1 MVTAPQLVAGQYK
14 YTDGT
19 NSVLGLSVANKALKE
34 WYLPGVHDALNSAT
48 ILLQYLGRNTEDV
61 AGKYAKT
68 LIRMGR
74 NQARQ
79 PVAEGARLPFGGR
92 QNTEVATYY
101 LRDHYGSILLT
112 GQSINASRNDRG
124 SFINLLDMEVK
135 GLAMDL
141 GVQVNQIL
149 FGDGTGRLARIAGV
163 AGKVYTVDQP
173 GGFSNP
179 GNGTMYLEVGM
190 KLAASVG
197 GSLTAM
203 RDSVV
208 RTIINVNRAAQTFET
223 DVAFAGPA
231 AVGDYIY
238 LSSALGNNPTVASGD
253 GLYAQS
259 TRTTP
264 FGLQAVVNDTNPLAV
279 PYNSSG
285 TGYGDITVTNNDWW
299 QARVLD
305 NGGVAVPF
313 NQDMLQQLQDAIEKD
328 AGGTVKLWLTTHN
341 IRRYYVQSLV
351 ANKRYVNTM
360 QLDGGYRAVEFNE
373 IPMVPDR
380 DCTPGR
386 VYGLDPSLLSI
397 YMGQEWDWIP
407 ANDAGAV
414 LSRLEGYHAYGAT
427 MWKAWELGTA
437 YRNKQGVVKD
447 IQDS

>member
-14 YTDGT
+14 YTNAGNT
-19 NSVLGLSVANKALKE
+19 ILGLSVANKALKE

-141 GVQVNQIL
+141 GVQVNRIL
-149 FGDGTGRLARIAGV
+149 YGNGSGRMARITSV
-163 AGKVYTVDQP
+163 AGAPTYGVDFP

-179 GNGTMYLEVGM
+179 GNGTLYLEAGM
-190 KLAASVG
+190 KVMFYDPAAAVG
-197 GSLTAM
+197 RAAT
-203 RDSVV
+203 V
-208 RTIINVNRAAQTFET
+208 RTIASVSTAAQTITLDGAIAGAAIGDFVHMCAAT
-223 DVAFAGPA
+223 DI
-231 AVGDYIY
+231 D
-238 LSSALGNNPTVASGD
+238 PTASTGD
-253 GLYAQS
+253 GTYA
-259 TRTTP
+259 TNYRNDP
-264 FGLQAVVNDTNPLAV
+264 FGLEAVVSDANPPFV

-285 TGYGDITVTNNDWW
+285 TGVGDITATGNDWW